1 MQLRSTIF
9 LSWLLASALGCMAL
23 PPRAQAADCP
33 AKPVLTVK
41 DSQDGF
47 AGKTGTI
54 WTIKPD
60 CSFEVARF
68 RGEQVSAPH
77 LKGQLTPEQQSKL
90 AAVLSTAAVET
101 LPARVGEPPPV
112 NARQISIDYDG
123 KTAVLNLG
131 TGDTAALQGPS
142 HDPAQRLI
150 EISKTVKGVT
160 GDE

>member
-1 MQLRSTIF
+1 MAL
-9 LSWLLASALGCMAL
+9 WLLVSAAVCVAL
-23 PPRAQAADCP
+23 PHQAQATDCP
-33 AKPVLTVK
+33 AKPMLTVK

-47 AGKTGTI
+47 AGTTGTV

-60 CSFEVARF
+60 CSYEVARF
-68 RGEQVSAPH
+68 RGTELSPPH
-77 LKGQLTPEQQSKL
+77 LKGQLTPEQQSQL

-101 LPARVGEPPPV
+101 LPARIGEPAPV
-112 NARQISIDYDG
+112 NSRKISIDYGG

-131 TGDTAALQGPS
+131 MGDPALQGPS
-142 HDPAQRLI
+142 QDPAHRVV